1 MTNMEW
7 FENPIFRTMVTTN
20 LPKLFKKAEIESM
33 RGGKIGMEVGVL
45 RERILVALLL
55 KSFGE
60 KNVKFD
66 FSSTDNSK
74 DTQVFGDILSI
85 KTFMNNGYGGI
96 KVFWASDNQSVMNAI
111 NRYTPQNHLLIS
123 NINWGTQNG
132 GLYLINLE
140 TQTEIF
146 NTIGVEKYLKINN
159 GNNRGISIQTEV
171 LKTLLSHK
179 ETKQIIVDWVDPKLE
194 YNIYER
200 WMNEMI

>member
-1 MTNMEW
+1 MEW
-7 FENPIFRTMVTTN
+7 FNNQLFTSLVKNN

-45 RERILVALLL
+45 RERILIALLL
-55 KSFGE
+55 KSFGD

-74 DTQVFGDILSI
+74 DTQVFDDVLSI

-96 KVFWASDNQSVMNAI
+96 KVFWASDNKTVMNAVS
-111 NRYTPQNHLLIS
+111 NYVPQNHLLIS
-123 NINWGTQNG
+123 NINWGTKNG
-132 GLYLINLE
+132 GLYLIDLE
-140 TQTEIF
+140 TQIEIF
-146 NTIGVEKYLKINN
+146 NNIGVEKYLKINN

-179 ETKQIIVDWVDPKLE
+179 KTKRIIVNWEDPKLN

-200 WMNEMI
+200 WINEMN